1 MPQFGLCMIPTNA
14 TSAHANSQ
22 NLCIMHNA
30 QGSRDIAC
38 SINIPADNRVP
49 DRKSTDTARSIDEKS
64 RIFKLNILVNVD
76 YYFPSRSS
84 LCKTIQRIGKLF

>member
-1 MPQFGLCMIPTNA
+1 MPQFGLCMIPASATNP
-14 TSAHANSQ
+14 HANSQ

-30 QGSRDIAC
+30 QGSRDSAC
-38 SINIPADNRVP
+38 SINIPTDKRVP
-49 DRKSTDTARSIDEKS
+49 DKKSTDIARSSDEKS